1 LVQRKNKNSFGIIE
15 FMEKEL
21 KKNTKKNNKGTKE
34 NDTDGSN
41 CIDLTTAST

>member
-1 LVQRKNKNSFGIIE
+1 LVKRKNKKKFGVIE

-21 KKNTKKNNKGTKE
+21 KKKTRKIDKGILE
-34 NDTDGSN
+34 DDTDGSN